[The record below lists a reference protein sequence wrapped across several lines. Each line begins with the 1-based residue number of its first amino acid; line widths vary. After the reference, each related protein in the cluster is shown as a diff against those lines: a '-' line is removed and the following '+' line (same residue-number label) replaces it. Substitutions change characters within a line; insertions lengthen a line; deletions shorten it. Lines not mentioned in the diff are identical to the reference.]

1 MCGLQPFKK
10 FLLMHIVVWMR
21 NVSIDPWL
29 VIVLVEVM
37 TFGKYS
43 LARGITSLEV
53 GFEVSLAF
61 SPFPCG

>member
-1 MCGLQPFKK
+1 
-10 FLLMHIVVWMR
+10 MHIVVWMR

-29 VIVLVEVM
+29 VIVLVEAM

-61 SPFPCG
+61 CPFPCG